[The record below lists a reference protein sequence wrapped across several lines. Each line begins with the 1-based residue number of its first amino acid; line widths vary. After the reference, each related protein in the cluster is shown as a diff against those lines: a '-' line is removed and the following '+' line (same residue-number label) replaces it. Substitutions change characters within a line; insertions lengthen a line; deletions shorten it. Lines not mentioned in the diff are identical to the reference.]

1 MTQIRKISMTGF
13 TVLML
18 LISAIAL
25 ADEPVLTGVPISAAD
40 DSPGNLFGGSVSVSG
55 DYALVGASG
64 NSAAYVFV
72 KDGITWSQ
80 QAKLTVQGE
89 VTDFGWPVS
98 TDGDYALVGA
108 LHAAYIFARDG
119 DNWSQQ
125 AKLVPDNDKSESF
138 AYTVALSGDY
148 ALVGDISDSGFA
160 GSVYVFRRN
169 GNSWEQQTKL
179 TGSDTRENDMFG
191 SSLAFSGDYAVIGA
205 YDSDSGTAYLFQPGE
220 SSWTEIFRRSGG
232 SYFAEAV
239 GISDSGDYVII
250 SNDASSPV
258 ILKNT
263 LSGWED
269 QDTAGISSFSAV
281 SISGD
286 NACAVSRWTS
296 RAYLIKR
303 YDTPQA
309 DEWEL
314 YHPGEVEGFGASVS
328 VSGDYCIVGADN
340 SDSQERGGVA
350 YIYDLT
356 QFQGDANADKSVSL
370 ADAVLCMKIAAG
382 ISDQSVTKLADVDG
396 NGQIGLEEAVFVLE
410 RLAK

>member
-1 MTQIRKISMTGF
+1 MTGF

-18 LISAIAL
+18 FISASAL

-72 KDGITWSQ
+72 RDGDNWSQ

-89 VTDFGWPVS
+89 VTEFGWPVS
-98 TDGDYALVGA
+98 IDGDYALVGA
-108 LHAAYIFARDG
+108 LNAAYIFARDG
-119 DNWSQQ
+119 DNWSRQ
-125 AKLVPDNDKSESF
+125 AELVPDNDESENF
-138 AYTVALSGDY
+138 GDPVALSGDY

-160 GSVYVFRRN
+160 GAVYVFRRN
-169 GNSWEQQTKL
+169 GNLWEQTKL
-179 TGSDTRENDMFG
+179 TGSDTQKDDMFG
-191 SSLAFSGDYAVIGA
+191 ASLAFSGDYAVIGA
-205 YDSDSGTAYLFQPGE
+205 YDSEGGTAYLFQRGE
-220 SSWTEIFRRSGG
+220 SAWAEVFRRSGG
-232 SYFAEAV
+232 AYFAEAV

-258 ILKNT
+258 ILKKT
-263 LSGWED
+263 LSAWED

-296 RAYLIKR
+296 RAYLTKR

-328 VSGDYCIVGADN
+328 VSGDYCVVGADN
-340 SDSQERGGVA
+340 SGGQERGGVA

-356 QFQGDANADKSVSL
+356 QFHQGDANADKSVTL
-370 ADAVLCMKIAAG
+370 ADAVLCLKIVAG

-410 RLAK
+410 SLAK